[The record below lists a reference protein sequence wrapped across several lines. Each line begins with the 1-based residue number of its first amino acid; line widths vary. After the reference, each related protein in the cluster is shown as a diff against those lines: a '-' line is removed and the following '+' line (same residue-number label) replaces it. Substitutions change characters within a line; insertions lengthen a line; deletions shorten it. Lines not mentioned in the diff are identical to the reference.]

1 MTTTTRRCKNSKTAT
16 TTSPGTEKCKKLGQ
30 RLRKD
35 GGLLRKTEGR
45 GDVPKVPRI
54 NQKKPI
60 RFPVRLAIRVPKI
73 KQRQRQRQIYLYR
86 TPPNSQPSHSS
97 TPKPRLTPRIDL
109 KNFGKP
115 TQNARKLTQKNQQE
129 KSLNESQKQLILK
142 FSLTQRKHMR
152 NPKKATTQSTLLRL
166 KLG

>member
-60 RFPVRLAIRVPKI
+60 RISDRLARRIPK
-73 KQRQRQRQIYLYR
+73 KKQTQRQRQRQRYLYR
-86 TPPNSQPSHSS
+86 THPNSQTSHSS
-97 TPKPRLTPRIDL
+97 TPEPRLTPLIDL
-109 KNFGKP
+109 KNFVTH
-115 TQNARKLTQKNQQE
+115 TQNARKLTQKNQQ
-129 KSLNESQKQLILK
+129 
-142 FSLTQRKHMR
+142 
-152 NPKKATTQSTLLRL
+152 
-166 KLG
+166 

>member
-1 MTTTTRRCKNSKTAT
+1 MTKTQSSQKMIDGQGIGPKNNLPSVCP
-16 TTSPGTEKCKKLGQ
+16 PGNHRAPSVC
-30 RLRKD
+30 
-35 GGLLRKTEGR
+35 
-45 GDVPKVPRI
+45 PSMKVKVKVKVNI
-54 NQKKPI
+54 
-60 RFPVRLAIRVPKI
+60 
-73 KQRQRQRQIYLYR
+73 YR
-86 TPPNSQPSHSS
+86 TLPNNQPSPSS

-115 TQNARKLTQKNQQE
+115 TQNAQKLTQKNQQE

-142 FSLTQRKHMR
+142 FSLTQPKPTQ

>member
-1 MTTTTRRCKNSKTAT
+1 
-16 TTSPGTEKCKKLGQ
+16 
-30 RLRKD
+30 RKD

-73 KQRQRQRQIYLYR
+73 KQRQRQRQRQIYLYR
-86 TPPNSQPSHSS
+86 TLPNNQPSPSS
-97 TPKPRLTPRIDL
+97 TPKPRLTPQIDL

-115 TQNARKLTQKNQQE
+115 TQNAQKLTQKNQQE

-142 FSLTQRKHMR
+142 FSLTQPKPTQ